1 MDTQNLKAFISVSRH
16 LSFSQ
21 AAEDLHL
28 TQPAV
33 SKRISLIEQDLGLTL
48 FDRIGRKVSLT
59 EHGERLI
66 PLAKDILQRI
76 EATREELQQT
86 STRVMGR
93 LSLSISHHIGLHRL
107 PPVLK
112 AFTQA
117 HPDVSLDIE
126 FTDSELA
133 YEAVHRGEIELAVI
147 TLAPQ
152 QDPQIHTGLI
162 WPDPLCV
169 AVAPTH
175 TLAKSKQVDLAT
187 LSKHPAILP
196 NRSTYTGMIIES
208 LFAQRQLKLNIGMAT
223 NYMETIKSMAGIGLG
238 WTIIPESM
246 LDADLVKLPLRDA
259 SLHRDLGFIHHK
271 NRHLSNAATAFI
283 ETLASFSQD

>member
-16 LSFSQ
+16 LSFSH
-21 AAEDLHL
+21 AAEELHL
-28 TQPAV
+28 TQPAI
-33 SKRISLIEQDLGLTL
+33 SKRISLLEQDLGLTL

-59 EHGERLI
+59 EHGDRLI

-76 EATREELQQT
+76 DSSRHELQQT
-86 STRVMGR
+86 STRVLGR

-117 HPDVSLDIE
+117 YPDVSLDIE

-152 QDPQIHTGLI
+152 QDPQIQSGLV

-169 AVAPTH
+169 TVAPTH
-175 TLAKSKQVDLAT
+175 TLANREQVDLIT

-246 LDADLVKLPLRDA
+246 LDADLVKLPLSDA
-259 SLHRDLGFIHHK
+259 TLHRDLGYIHHK
-271 NRHLSNAATAFI
+271 NRHLSNVATAFI
-283 ETLASFSQD
+283 ETLVSFAKD

>member
-1 MDTQNLKAFISVSRH
+1 MDTQNLKAFISVARH

-21 AAEDLHL
+21 AAEELHL
-28 TQPAV
+28 TQPAI
-33 SKRISLIEQDLGLTL
+33 SKRISLIEQDLGLAL
-48 FDRIGRKVSLT
+48 FDRIGRRVSLT

-76 EATREELQQT
+76 EATRDELQQT
-86 STRVMGR
+86 STRVLGR

-112 AFTQA
+112 VFTLS

-133 YEAVHRGEIELAVI
+133 YDAVHRGEIELAVI

-169 AVAPTH
+169 AVSLTH
-175 TLAKSKQVDLAT
+175 TLADRESVDLAT
-187 LSKHPAILP
+187 LSEHAAILP

-208 LFAQRQLKLNIGMAT
+208 LFAQRQLKLSIGMAT

-246 LDADLVKLPLRDA
+246 LDDELIKLPLRDA
-259 SLHRDLGFIHHK
+259 TLHRDLGYIHHK
-271 NRHLSNAATAFI
+271 NRHLSNAAMAFI
-283 ETLASFSQD
+283 ETLETFA